1 MSERTESKVRQH
13 VATLYRLLNRV
24 LLLQSH
30 GVDFDRD
37 QVTALQRELQ
47 RYRNRDAGDRKATPY
62 GN

>member
-1 MSERTESKVRQH
+1 MSERTERKVIRH
-13 VATLYRLLNRV
+13 VAALYRLLNRV
-24 LLLQSH
+24 LILESH
-30 GVDFDRD
+30 GVAFERD